1 MWLSIRFRRRSGR
14 QGLVRQQGKLWAFIR
29 VAQNIFREK
38 GKGWSSGSKP
48 ISNPNDEEV
57 SNERGSS
64 GELCQTLSWILVG
77 FFWPV
82 IYKAALITG
91 CLKVIVKP
99 YILAG
104 PWPSLSWESLQ
115 TCIRCQ
121 GIKDK
126 HPSQSRTTTPCQTSS
141 WGTVTNVLLSGW
153 ISILVDTRKKP
164 KPNINR

>member
-1 MWLSIRFRRRSGR
+1 M
-14 QGLVRQQGKLWAFIR
+14 VRQQGKLWAFIR

-91 CLKVIVKP
+91 CLKVIVKSF
-99 YILAG
+99 ILAG
-104 PWPSLSWESLQ
+104 P
-115 TCIRCQ
+115 
-121 GIKDK
+121 
-126 HPSQSRTTTPCQTSS
+126 
-141 WGTVTNVLLSGW
+141 
-153 ISILVDTRKKP
+153 
-164 KPNINR
+164 